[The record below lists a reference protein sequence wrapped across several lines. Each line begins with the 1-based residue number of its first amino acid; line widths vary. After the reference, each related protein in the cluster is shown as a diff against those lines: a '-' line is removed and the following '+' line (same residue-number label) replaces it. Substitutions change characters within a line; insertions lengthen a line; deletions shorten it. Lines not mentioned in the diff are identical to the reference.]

1 MCELFM
7 SKWLQ
12 TYHITESFSATA
24 VHKGIGGPYM
34 HLLEKI
40 ENKGNKLSNQETT

>member
-7 SKWLQ
+7 SKMVTDVPHHRIFLQ
-12 TYHITESFSATA
+12 QQ
-24 VHKGIGGPYM
+24 HKGIGGPYM

-40 ENKGNKLSNQETT
+40 EK